1 MLGHICRYP
10 DCRTVATASWRLVPV
25 CDEHRE
31 AVRAET
37 VRYYAGKLPAS
48 MRVYDKALR
57 LAKESERG

>member
-31 AVRAET
+31 IIRAET
-37 VRYYAGKLPAS
+37 VRYYGGKISPAE
-48 MRVYDKALR
+48 REHYLAL
-57 LAKESERG
+57 LIGAKGG